1 MNLIAPVVFPKKT
14 TALEVRAFKYDVEGK
29 SLYDNPDSQLGEL
42 QMLVVGEFDSDS
54 ADSIAIASRILDS
67 HHVRLF
73 PRSRL
78 SELTKEIRQHGHV
91 VTP

>member
-42 QMLVVGEFDSDS
+42 QMLVV
-54 ADSIAIASRILDS
+54 ANSIRTQLTAS
-67 HHVRLF
+67 
-73 PRSRL
+73 PSRVGFWTL
-78 SELTKEIRQHGHV
+78 ITSGYFRDQGC
-91 VTP
+91 PS